1 MSNNKTNIDVNAYDK
16 LFNYFKEL
24 IDCDKYY
31 VAFIER
37 VYDTI
42 IYGSYNN
49 GFKEEVGRFEATSEN
64 SLKLLYE
71 LLKIEF
77 AESFKGGWNHSSCY
91 CWNLLPSLSN
101 YVLVEIA
108 GRTDFD
114 RKWIFEEITD
124 IEKQHNETLK
134 K

>member
-1 MSNNKTNIDVNAYDK
+1 MSTNKIDVNVYDNM
-16 LFNYFKEL
+16 LDYFKGL
-24 IDCDKYY
+24 IDNDKYC

-37 VYDTI
+37 FYNTI

-49 GFKEEVGRFEATSEN
+49 GFKEEVGRFEATQDN

-91 CWNLLPSLSN
+91 GWNLLPSLSN
-101 YVLVEIA
+101 YVLVEIDS
-108 GRTDFD
+108 RNDFD
-114 RKWIFEEITD
+114 RKWIFEEIKEL
-124 IEKQHNETLK
+124 EKQNNETIK